1 MTTAL
6 DPTRAEV
13 RVEFGLARA
22 EVAARTATIAHAEQL
37 AAIDATLR
45 EARAFPE
52 VYLGTA
58 LPADHPEAVQF
69 AERAAI
75 ADLAVRL
82 CVAESTVRAHA
93 AQAATL
99 LHRAPRVWA
108 HFRAGEIAAPNARV
122 VADLIATLPEAAR
135 ADFEAAL
142 LAPAATLAPARFRAL
157 ARAAF
162 ERLQPAPE
170 RRHELRTAFRR
181 VHLDHD
187 VDGMSWFSAYL
198 PAAVGER
205 AMARIESSARSL
217 AAAADESRTLDQL
230 RADVAGDLLAGV
242 LGTGTAVG
250 VSVAVT
256 VPVLTLLGASEAP
269 ATLEGYGPIDARSAR
284 ELAGHA
290 PSFTRILTH
299 PITGAVLDIDRTSYR
314 VPADLKRW
322 LEVRD
327 GHRCTFAGCGRHARD
342 CDLDHTIDWAD
353 GGPTSAANLAHL
365 CRNHHRLK
373 HNTGWTVGND
383 DGRLTWRSP
392 TGATRTADP
401 PPF

>member
-1 MTTAL
+1 MITAL
-6 DPTRAEV
+6 DPTRADV

-22 EVAARTATIAHAEQL
+22 EFAARAATRAHAEQL
-37 AAIDATLR
+37 AAIDATLY
-45 EARAFPE
+45 EARQFPE
-52 VYLGTA
+52 VFLGEA
-58 LPADHPEAVQF
+58 MLADNPDAVQF

-75 ADLAVRL
+75 ADLAMRL
-82 CVAESTVRAHA
+82 CVAESTVRAQA
-93 AQAATL
+93 AQAAAL

-108 HFRAGEIAAPNARV
+108 LFREGDIAAPNARTI
-122 VADLIATLPEAAR
+122 ADHLATLPEPAWAP
-135 ADFEAAL
+135 FEQAV
-142 LAPAATLAPARFRAL
+142 LAPAETLAPARFRTL

-162 ERLQPAPE
+162 ERLEPE
-170 RRHELRTAFRR
+170 PEQRHELRSAFRR
-181 VHLDHD
+181 VHLEHD

-198 PAAVGER
+198 PAAAGER
-205 AMARIESSARSL
+205 AMARIESCARSL
-217 AAAADESRTLDQL
+217 ASAPDESRTLDQL

-242 LGTGTAVG
+242 LGTGPAAG

-269 ATLEGYGPIDARSAR
+269 ATLEGYGPIDAATAR

-299 PITGAVLDIDRTSYR
+299 PISGVVLDIDRTSYR

-322 LEVRD
+322 LAIRD
-327 GHRCTFAGCGRHARD
+327 GNLCTFVGCGRHARD
-342 CDLDHTIDWAD
+342 CDLDHTVDWAD

-365 CRNHHRLK
+365 CRNHHRIK
-373 HNTGWTVGND
+373 HNTAWTLGND